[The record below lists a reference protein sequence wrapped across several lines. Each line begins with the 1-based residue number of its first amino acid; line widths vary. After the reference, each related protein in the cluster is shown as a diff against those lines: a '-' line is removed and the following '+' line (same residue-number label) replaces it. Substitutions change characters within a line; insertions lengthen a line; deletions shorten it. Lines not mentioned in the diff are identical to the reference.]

1 MGIFAAPSWKRYGQA
16 RGVAPAQVRGAS
28 WRKSSFSNYN
38 GSCVEAGRL
47 QPGFI
52 GVRDTKDNSSGP
64 VLIFTDREW
73 SAFISGAK
81 EGQFDD
87 M

>member
-1 MGIFAAPSWKRYGQA
+1 MGMFAALSWKLYGQA
-16 RGVAPAQVRGAS
+16 HGVTPAQVRGAS

-47 QPGFI
+47 QPGLI
-52 GVRDTKDNSSGP
+52 GVRDTKDNGSGP

-73 SAFISGAK
+73 SAFVLGAK
-81 EGQFDD
+81 GGQFDNI
-87 M
+87 

>member
-1 MGIFAAPSWKRYGQA
+1 MFAVLGWKRYGQA
-16 RGVAPAQVRGAS
+16 RGITPAQVRGAS

-38 GSCVEAGRL
+38 GSCLEAGRL
-47 QPGFI
+47 QSGLI
-52 GVRDTKDNSSGP
+52 GVRDTKDNGSGP

-81 EGQFDD
+81 VGQFDD
-87 M
+87 I